1 MQHRCIGLLEL
12 WGIVAKPMVSAPWD
26 DKWIDYQIAV
36 KELLPS
42 MCCMGTPM
50 AAQVLVLCDNMAV
63 VQVIAAQTSKEP
75 VACVNAFDQ
84 MLAFFLYI
92 E

>member
-1 MQHRCIGLLEL
+1 
-12 WGIVAKPMVSAPWD
+12 
-26 DKWIDYQIAV
+26 
-36 KELLPS
+36 